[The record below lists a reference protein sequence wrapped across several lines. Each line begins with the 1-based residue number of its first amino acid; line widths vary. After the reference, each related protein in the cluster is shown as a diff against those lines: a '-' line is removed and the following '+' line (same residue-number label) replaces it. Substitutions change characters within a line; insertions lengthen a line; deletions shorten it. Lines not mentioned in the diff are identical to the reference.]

1 MKSFHL
7 GDVLSVTTG
16 KLVGP
21 SGIGGVYEICD
32 HMLRTSH
39 FTHQLPRAAEDAR
52 PAIFAQYPELKEVEV
67 PKFGEG
73 VTKEDVLAWVETQ
86 VPRYGA
92 TLDLEPVSVAEAAK
106 KERGP
111 ISELAE
117 MMQSAEKRRS
127 AAPEEGA

>member
-21 SGIGGVYEICD
+21 SGIGGVYEVCD
-32 HMLRTSH
+32 FMLRTSH
-39 FTHQLPRAAEDAR
+39 FTHQLPRAADDCR
-52 PAIFAQYPELKEVEV
+52 PAIFAQ
-67 PKFGEG
+67 G